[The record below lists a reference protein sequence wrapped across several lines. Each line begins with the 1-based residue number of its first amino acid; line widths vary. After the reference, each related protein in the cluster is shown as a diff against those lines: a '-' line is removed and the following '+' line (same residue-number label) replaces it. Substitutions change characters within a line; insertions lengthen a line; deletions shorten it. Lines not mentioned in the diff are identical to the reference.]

1 MPRARRSLLLLA
13 RDRPR
18 LALAGAGV
26 GVRAL
31 AADRQALAVAQAA
44 VAGEVH
50 QPLDVHRG
58 FAAEVAFDLVVLVDR
73 FADVEDFLVGQVL
86 DPLFAADAELLRDLL
101 GGRATDS
108 VDVGERDFDALG
120 GGDVDPGDTC
130 HSSPSSSSTGGEVAE
145 GQSHASSRPSL
156 RFKPAL

>member
-1 MPRARRSLLLLA
+1 MPRSEELLLLA

-31 AADRQALAVAQAA
+31 AADRQALPVAQAA

-58 FAAEVAFDLVVLVDR
+58 FAAQVALDLVVLVDR
-73 FADVEDFLVGQVL
+73 RADVEDFLIGQVL
-86 DPLFAADAELLRDLL
+86 AALFGADPKLLRDLL
-101 GGRATDS
+101 GGRAADS
-108 VDVGERDFDALG
+108 VAVG
-120 GGDVDPGDTC
+120 
-130 HSSPSSSSTGGEVAE
+130 
-145 GQSHASSRPSL
+145 
-156 RFKPAL
+156 

>member
-13 RDRPR
+13 GDRPR
-18 LALAGAGV
+18 LALAGARV

-44 VAGEVH
+44 IAGEVH
-50 QPLDVHRG
+50 QPLDVHCG

-73 FADVEDFLVGQVL
+73 LADVEDFLVGQVL

-101 GGRATDS
+101 GGRAT
-108 VDVGERDFDALG
+108 
-120 GGDVDPGDTC
+120 
-130 HSSPSSSSTGGEVAE
+130 
-145 GQSHASSRPSL
+145 
-156 RFKPAL
+156 